1 MDSLFRRIVNA
12 QLPIKH
18 CPCVYQSLQNGALS
32 VLGPRILLLVGCN
45 NQSILGHLLIYKLD
59 QPVNDNNY
67 YMHKP

>member
-45 NQSILGHLLIYKLD
+45 NQSILGHLLIYELD
-59 QPVNDNNY
+59 QPFDGFGY
-67 YMHKP
+67 WYSL